1 MSGMFSALKVRN
13 YRIYA
18 TGALISNTGTWMGR
32 VAQDWVV
39 LTELTDHSAS
49 ALGIVTGLQF
59 LPIVLLTPVAG
70 ALSDA
75 FSKRKVM
82 MVSQSLMAVFALAM
96 GIWVMSGHMQL
107 WHMYLLALLSGCAAA
122 IDAPARQAFV
132 SEMVPKERLT
142 NAVGLNSASF
152 HFGRLMGPG
161 SAGLLIAL
169 VGTGPTL
176 VVNALTFVAVIV
188 ALALMDPT
196 RLEPLPDRTGQ
207 GRPKVREGIAYVRR
221 RPDIILILV
230 VAFMHGT
237 FGMNFQITNALMS
250 TEIFGKGVEEYGI
263 TGSIM
268 AIGSLGGAL
277 LAARRDRPRWRL
289 LLGSL
294 AAFSVFTLVLALS
307 PTFTFYT
314 VLLVPTGLTALTVMV
329 SANAMVQLSVDQ
341 AVRGR
346 VMALYMAV
354 FFGGTPLGSPIIG
367 WVGEVFGARWTILI
381 GTIAC
386 GLTAAAAI
394 IYLMK
399 HDNLRLRLRASWL
412 RPVYLER
419 GRVLTEPLP
428 EKVN

>member
-1 MSGMFSALKVRN
+1 MTTLFSALRVRN

-59 LPIVLLTPVAG
+59 LPVVLLTPVAG
-70 ALSDA
+70 TLSDA

-82 MVSQSLMAVFALAM
+82 MVSQSLMAVFSMTMAL
-96 GIWVMSGHMQL
+96 WVMSGHMQL

-132 SEMVPKERLT
+132 SEMVPPERLT

-176 VVNALTFVAVIV
+176 VVNSLTFVAVIL
-188 ALALMDPT
+188 ALAAMDPT
-196 RLEPLPDRTGQ
+196 RLEPRPDRTGQ
-207 GRPKVREGIAYVRR
+207 GRPKVSEGIAYVRR

-237 FGMNFQITNALMS
+237 FGMNFQITNALMA

-277 LAARRDRPRWRL
+277 MAARRERPRWRL

-294 AAFSVFTLVLALS
+294 AAFSFVTLLLALS
-307 PTFTFYT
+307 PTFTIYT
-314 VLLVPTGLTALTVMV
+314 ILLVPTGLTALTVMV
-329 SANAMVQLSVDQ
+329 SANAMVQLSVDK

-354 FFGGTPLGSPIIG
+354 FFGGTPIGSPLIG
-367 WVGEVFGARWTILI
+367 WVGEVFGARWTVLI

-386 GLTAAAAI
+386 GLTAVAAI

-412 RPVYLER
+412 HPLYLER
-419 GRVLTEPLP
+419 GLALTEPLP